1 MGKNSAIGVLS
12 FSVANRRRDFLLPS
26 VAPSASLVLAET
38 CQPGDSTPRF
48 LAAQRSAVSSR
59 REEVAQRKPFKRV
72 FSGLF
77 RKQKGCGPFEIP
89 GVPDLQCLTSRAPPT
104 YFGST
109 LFLAC
114 KHLPVCK
121 MTDDYAA
128 KQQIWGHLSA
138 ARHFCSA
145 KILAGRA
152 AMGDG
157 GPHRRGGSPRAKK
170 FPEEICFAPSRVLQ
184 ICRTPDYRVL
194 KSTRVRSTSTT
205 IRIGQPRGARGAA
218 PLCFR
223 RSPEETIPK
232 GFLWAISSR
241 RLDTALLCAAK
252 KRGVESPG
260 WQASASGTLATAP
273 RQEVKRQPRQ
283 ARPNLNLL
291 LKPSQGFYK
300 LRCCSAAAANETRA
314 GFDKPLHMLRK
325 LA

>member
-1 MGKNSAIGVLS
+1 MPACPGSDPILLSCAKKNGVG
-12 FSVANRRRDFLLPS
+12 R
-26 VAPSASLVLAET
+26 
-38 CQPGDSTPRF
+38 Q
-48 LAAQRSAVSSR
+48 
-59 REEVAQRKPFKRV
+59 EEVAQRKPLKGFSLDSFGNKRAAA
-72 FSGLF
+72 LL
-77 RKQKGCGPFEIP
+77 R
-89 GVPDLQCLTSRAPPT
+89 SREFQICIAFPMGQSST

-114 KHLPVCK
+114 KYPLVCK
-121 MTDDYAA
+121 KSDDFRAE
-128 KQQIWGHLSA
+128 QQIWRHLSA

-157 GPHRRGGSPRAKK
+157 ALIAEGKVPRAKK
-170 FPEEICFAPSRVLQ
+170 FPEEICFAPSRVCQ
-184 ICRTPDYRVL
+184 VCRTPDYRAF
-194 KSTRVRSTSTT
+194 KSTQHA
-205 IRIGQPRGARGAA
+205 QPVQPSVPGSPGGRGAA

-260 WQASASGTLATAP
+260 WQASASGTLAPAP

-283 ARPNLNLL
+283 ARPNLNLS

-300 LRCCSAAAANETRA
+300 LRSRSAAATNEARA